1 MISAFEGTSLIDY
14 PEKICS
20 VIFFGGCNL
29 YCPFCQNPELVKPDL
44 LAEQYALSEQSVLER
59 LKIRDGFVEAVC
71 LTGGEPLL
79 NPGLRRFVEAVR
91 TETDLLVKV
100 DTNGTL
106 PDQLATVI
114 EDVDYVALDLK
125 ASPEGYP
132 RATGGQAE
140 FDDVLDCVR
149 MVKELDAYEF
159 RTTMV
164 PGIVDGPGVR
174 EILRETGPVKKYVLQ
189 GFRSAKTL
197 SLEYQGM
204 AAYPREYLLEVAE
217 GISDL
222 AECVDV
228 RA

>member
-1 MISAFEGTSLIDY
+1 LISAFEGTSLIDY

-29 YCPFCQNPELVKPDL
+29 YCPFCQNPELVRPDL
-44 LAEQYALSEQSVLER
+44 LAEQYALSEDSVLER

-79 NPGLRRFVEAVR
+79 NPALKSFVTKVKRETGL
-91 TETDLLVKV
+91 LLKV

-106 PDQLATVI
+106 PEALEAVI
-114 EDVDYVALDLK
+114 DDLDYVAMDIK

-132 RATGGQAE
+132 RATGDKAT
-140 FDDVLDCVR
+140 FDDILECVR
-149 MVKELDAYEF
+149 MVKNLDAYEF

-174 EILRETGPVKKYVLQ
+174 KILQEIGPVKRYVLQ
-189 GFRSAKTL
+189 GFRSGKTL
-197 SLEYQGM
+197 SPEYRGI
-204 AAYPREYLLEVAE
+204 ATYPREYLLEVAAD
-217 GISDL
+217 IADM
-222 AECVDV
+222 AESIDV